1 MANLRPPSSSTE
13 NFDVLLKPSKMFLAL
28 FLSSFQMQSPFKS
41 CAKGM
46 INIVILILALKLV
59 GSGALIEGLVGV
71 KHWVGTKSSP
81 VFNLRAEDFNSFSL
95 VKSALVSTVSKG
107 SYKKATK
114 GATC

>member
-71 KHWVGTKSSP
+71 KH
-81 VFNLRAEDFNSFSL
+81 
-95 VKSALVSTVSKG
+95 
-107 SYKKATK
+107 
-114 GATC
+114 